1 MYRNVST
8 CWIKH
13 PKLIG
18 PAYAAVLPVWRSAR
32 MPGPPLDPVADH
44 KWLLATLYIILG
56 SVSFLAC
63 SLTLVI
69 LVKEPVINITYAE
82 LCCLD

>member
-1 MYRNVST
+1 
-8 CWIKH
+8 
-13 PKLIG
+13 
-18 PAYAAVLPVWRSAR
+18 

-69 LVKEPVINITYAE
+69 LVKEPFMNIT
-82 LCCLD
+82 